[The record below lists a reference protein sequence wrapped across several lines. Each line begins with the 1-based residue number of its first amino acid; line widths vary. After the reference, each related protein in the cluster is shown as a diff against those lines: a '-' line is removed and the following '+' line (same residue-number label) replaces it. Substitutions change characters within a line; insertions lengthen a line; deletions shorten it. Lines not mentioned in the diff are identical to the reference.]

1 MTPITKQ
8 QVAELI
14 DRLADKTL
22 SFGCQILWKAE
33 YSDKAERAVV
43 YAEYR
48 DQEHFLGACILE
60 SDKPKGCYTAFTRE
74 NIIKNYG
81 HPILLGDV
89 LEKMSKQDKVFELR
103 EVCKFLEAWEMC
115 VTEEERA
122 QGKTGFTKSLQEIA
136 EGIEWVGIE
145 CSSCDSRG
153 YRIDSNPFTNG
164 GYNFSNH
171 IECGLCLGGGKVAK
185 PSPETNLFIF
195 LKEIGL

>member
-136 EGIEWVGIE
+136 EGIEYEWNVRVNKSMPPPMMTGRAIE
-145 CSSCDSRG
+145 
-153 YRIDSNPFTNG
+153 
-164 GYNFSNH
+164 
-171 IECGLCLGGGKVAK
+171 VAK
-185 PSPETNLFIF
+185 PSPATDLFQSLISLDLLREGKF
-195 LKEIGL
+195 NNNAK

>member
-8 QVAELI
+8 QVEELI

-81 HPILLGDV
+81 HPILIGDV

-122 QGKTGFTKSLQEIA
+122 QEKTGFTKSLQEIA
-136 EGIEWVGIE
+136 LFVDGDVNKAHNKHAR
-145 CSSCDSRG
+145 DLF
-153 YRIDSNPFTNG
+153 DFLTTLFND
-164 GYNFSNH
+164 
-171 IECGLCLGGGKVAK
+171 AK
-185 PSPETNLFIF
+185 RES
-195 LKEIGL
+195 